1 MGWMVN
7 NQRMGEGKTV
17 IKQTMFL
24 AAVLL
29 GVSPVWAVNKCT
41 GADGKVVYQDAA
53 CSNASKSSEQVK
65 TWTNSGYVGQR
76 GEAGKSVEPNTKLEG
91 PPQAAPLSDLY
102 RRWADTERLAL
113 STSRIALSGP
123 TSAMQALRREA
134 EAMKVPQCLAAP
146 HKSLT
151 ALVTKST
158 EALLQFM
165 GKEELTGMVYQVVDR
180 RKLIPEF
187 EQGIASAR
195 CE

>member
-1 MGWMVN
+1 MKI
-7 NQRMGEGKTV
+7 Q
-17 IKQTMFL
+17 ILL
-24 AAVLL
+24 AVALL
-29 GVSPVWAVNKCT
+29 SVSPVWSINKCT
-41 GADGKVVYQDAA
+41 GTDGKVVYQDAP
-53 CSNASKSSEQVK
+53 CSNSSKSSEQVK

-91 PPQAAPLSDLY
+91 PPQAAPLIDLY

-187 EQGIASAR
+187 EQGVASAR
-195 CE
+195 CD